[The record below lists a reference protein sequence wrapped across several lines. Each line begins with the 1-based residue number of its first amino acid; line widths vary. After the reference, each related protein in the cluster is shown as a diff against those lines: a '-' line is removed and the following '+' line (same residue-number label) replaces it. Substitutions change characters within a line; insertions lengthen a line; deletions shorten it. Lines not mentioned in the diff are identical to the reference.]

1 MAIKDMP
8 RVACLQWAGFLSLPI
23 PAEVRAGAARDIKI
37 SSEGIS
43 ELPAPLN
50 KASCWVY
57 CNQAW
62 PHVDPDFEGYVFI
75 TLAVRADHR
84 YAQLLPNHK
93 HSESGVFQGSLF
105 TTDPMSLHWLAPN
118 GEGGAEFIGLQFEV
132 PYLEVDAFY
141 DALLTQLEALGP
153 VREHKAGLADA
164 LLTATGEWVHKPPGP
179 LAATQSE

>member
-8 RVACLQWAGFLSLPI
+8 RIAQLQWGGFLGLPI
-23 PAEVRAGAARDIKI
+23 PEVVRAGAARDIEI
-37 SSEGIS
+37 STEGIS
-43 ELPAPLN
+43 ELPSPLN
-50 KASCWVY
+50 QASCWVY

-62 PHVDPDFEGYVFI
+62 PHVDPDFEGFVFI
-75 TLAVRADHR
+75 TLAVRADHL

-93 HSESGVFQGSLF
+93 HSEIGVFQGTLF

-132 PYLEVDAFY
+132 PYLEVDAFF
-141 DALLTQLEALGP
+141 DTLLTQLEALGP
-153 VREHKAGLADA
+153 IRENKVWTADA
-164 LLTATGEWVHKPPGP
+164 LLTATGDWVNTPPGP